1 MGGRGTKQNAIRYSR
16 LLSAPY
22 WGHRFPKPG
31 RASTPR
37 EAAPHRPG
45 PRAPPSPARLGR
57 MAGKQPF
64 DLPLTTR
71 RQKTPWP
78 QSSAAP
84 NSSETTRLIAA
95 RLQQQVSRGAK
106 AASAHCA
113 ARARTAGPPCLL
125 ASPTPAAQAQ
135 PPGPP
140 YASPLARPGAGRAGA
155 ARGCAGLQRT
165 ARRVHFQGEGRE
177 VRGS

>member
-1 MGGRGTKQNAIRYSR
+1 MGGGEQSRMQSGTPASSR
-16 LLSAPY
+16 PPTVGTGSQRPGEPPPRDRLPRTALARALHGPPPGSSA
-22 WGHRFPKPG
+22 WRAG
-31 RASTPR
+31 RA
-37 EAAPHRPG
+37 
-45 PRAPPSPARLGR
+45 L
-57 MAGKQPF
+57 

-95 RLQQQVSRGAK
+95 RLQQQVSRAAK

-113 ARARTAGPPCLL
+113 ARARTPGPPCLL
-125 ASPTPAAQAQ
+125 SSPTPAAQAQ
-135 PPGPP
+135 PPGLP
-140 YASPLARPGAGRAGA
+140 YASPLAGPGAGRAGA
-155 ARGCAGLQRT
+155 ARECAGLERT
-165 ARRVHFQGEGRE
+165 TRRVHFRGEGRE